1 MIPLAEHELIDPDQ
15 GEAGQLRE
23 FGDQSGSTDKAPSDR
38 PGSHHDGGGHGAPR
52 LTGIPAPSRLRIQE
66 ETLMAKLMIEVTPEK
81 LAELLGELPPEQL
94 KIVLAK
100 VAERREVR
108 EWMRLGEFGFQEWL
122 TEPDLYADDRPA
134 R

>member
-1 MIPLAEHELIDPDQ
+1 
-15 GEAGQLRE
+15 
-23 FGDQSGSTDKAPSDR
+23 
-38 PGSHHDGGGHGAPR
+38 
-52 LTGIPAPSRLRIQE
+52 
-66 ETLMAKLMIEVTPEK
+66 MANVKLMIEVTPEK

-94 KIVLAK
+94 KIVLAT

>member
-1 MIPLAEHELIDPDQ
+1 MANI
-15 GEAGQLRE
+15 
-23 FGDQSGSTDKAPSDR
+23 K
-38 PGSHHDGGGHGAPR
+38 
-52 LTGIPAPSRLRIQE
+52 LT
-66 ETLMAKLMIEVTPEK
+66 IEVTPKK

-94 KIVLAK
+94 KTVLAT

-108 EWMRLGEFGFQEWL
+108 GWMRLGEFGFQEWL